1 MPTRG
6 KFPNIGEDHVKRK
19 CKARSETV
27 AVESEG
33 WDGGMEGG
41 KISDSRYGDWLN
53 SSNLKKNE
61 NLSKYFLQLETISLK
76 LKNSNLQLHTFCCII
91 GHKKGKGSNGPV
103 SNFLIKDIP

>member
-53 SSNLKKNE
+53 SSNLKKMKIYQSIFFN
-61 NLSKYFLQLETISLK
+61 LK
-76 LKNSNLQLHTFCCII
+76 LL
-91 GHKKGKGSNGPV
+91 V
-103 SNFLIKDIP
+103 